1 MTATQSLNLYNLS
14 LRYFKNENDA
24 KSFVSE
30 VEAVVDSKF
39 ESKKSELATK
49 EDLYKTDL
57 KIAETKADLTKA
69 IYLVGL
75 IQFLAIIGSVI
86 GILSFMLKK

>member
-24 KSFVSE
+24 KSFVGE

-69 IYLVGL
+69 IYIVGL
-75 IQFLAIIGSVI
+75 IQFLAIVGSVI
-86 GILSFMLKK
+86 GVLSFMLKK